1 MKTIVW
7 IMSSSE
13 WALSKSLH
21 KHFIALIYVIVLSL
35 PSPAASD
42 VDTRL
47 PTAGMRGCTHRVAR
61 IWAAPVSK

>member
-7 IMSSSE
+7 ITSSSE

-21 KHFIALIYVIVLSL
+21 KHFIAVIYVIVLSL

-42 VDTRL
+42 VDTSSHRRDARL
-47 PTAGMRGCTHRVAR
+47 HAQG
-61 IWAAPVSK
+61 S